1 VPQIEFEDALDDSC
15 SWATKELIRKRGVA
29 VVKNVFG
36 REEALSF
43 KQQVRD
49 YIADNKDKT
58 KAFPKHNPQVYELY
72 WSPSQIKA
80 RADPR
85 MLHAQNFLQKLWR
98 SSKSQ
103 DTADLTTP
111 MTYADRLRI
120 RTPGDASFALGYVEP
135 KL

>member
-1 VPQIEFEDALDDSC
+1 M
-15 SWATKELIRKRGVA
+15 IRKRGVA

-36 REEALSF
+36 QQEALSF
-43 KQQVRD
+43 KQQVRN

-58 KAFPKHNPQVYELY
+58 KAFPKHDPQVYELY

-85 MLHAQNFLQKLWR
+85 MIHAQSFLQKLWR
-98 SSKSQ
+98 SSNSQ
-103 DTADLTTP
+103 DMEGLKTP

-120 RTPGDASFALGYVEP
+120 RTPGDASFALG
-135 KL
+135 

>member
-1 VPQIEFEDALDDSC
+1 MDDSC

-29 VVKNVFG
+29 VIKNVFPG
-36 REEALSF
+36 EEALSF
-43 KQQVRD
+43 KEEVRD
-49 YIADNKDKT
+49 YIAHNKDIT
-58 KAFPKHNPQVYELY
+58 KAFPKHDPQVYELY

-85 MLHAQNFLQKLWR
+85 MIHAQSFLQKLWR

-103 DTADLTTP
+103 DAEGLTTP

-120 RTPGDASFALGYVEP
+120 RTPGDASFALGYVEL
-135 KL
+135 KFEHSKF